1 MACKQYWNISKPHV
15 PLSYQMVDV
24 VGGRYWKQDRQ
35 RKEMLINV

>member
-1 MACKQYWNISKPHV
+1 MACKQYWNISKLHV

-24 VGGRYWKQDRQ
+24 VGGRYWKQNRQ